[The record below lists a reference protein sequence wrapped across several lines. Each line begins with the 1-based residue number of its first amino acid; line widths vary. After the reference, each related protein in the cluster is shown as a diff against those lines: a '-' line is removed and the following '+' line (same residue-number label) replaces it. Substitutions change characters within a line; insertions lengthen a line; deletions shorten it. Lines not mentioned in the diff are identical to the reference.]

1 MVGAWNHGL
10 RSGYHLEERAF
21 DGFHG
26 VSADDDHACAVAE
39 RRLADKGV
47 RVGNFWSSGGCN
59 LQPVVQDGC
68 PRWRK

>member
-1 MVGAWNHGL
+1 
-10 RSGYHLEERAF
+10 
-21 DGFHG
+21 
-26 VSADDDHACAVAE
+26 
-39 RRLADKGV
+39 V